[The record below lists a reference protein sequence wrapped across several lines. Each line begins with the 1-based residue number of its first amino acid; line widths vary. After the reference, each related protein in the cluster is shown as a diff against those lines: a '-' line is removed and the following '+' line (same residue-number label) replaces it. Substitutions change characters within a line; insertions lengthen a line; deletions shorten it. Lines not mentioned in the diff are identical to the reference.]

1 MIERHIRGRDQP
13 MTSDDL
19 AICQRVLDAVQA
31 EFQLDR
37 DDEETARIAA
47 ITIELFRE
55 GVHNFD
61 QLKILVSAARGKI

>member
-1 MIERHIRGRDQP
+1 MIERHISGRDQP
-13 MTSDDL
+13 MTSEDL

-31 EFQLDR
+31 EFQLAR

-61 QLKILVSAARGKI
+61 QLKVLVSAARGKI